1 MGISAGEL
9 RTQVTIEVFGAAER
23 DEDGFEIGG
32 GWAEYAKVWA
42 KITPLSSRD
51 IIASQAAGSE
61 VVARMTVRHRTDIT
75 TEMRVIHRGEIYHI
89 VSGGLHDNQNGLIY
103 TTYQLSK
110 GVERSKE

>member
-9 RTQVTIEVFGAAER
+9 RTQVTIEVFGVAER
-23 DEDGFEIGG
+23 DEDGFEIGD
-32 GWAEYAKVWA
+32 GWSEYAKVWA

-110 GVERSKE
+110 GVERSRE